1 MENRGR
7 DQGFAFVVCSVC
19 RTQYVVSVALSL
31 LRLFFFLFRSCFSP
45 CFFSFLSFVHVG
57 RVAVSVNGLGETRP
71 VPANQF
77 TKAKAY
83 DVKPPRQ
90 CLAPVLISGQTNDGP
105 FVALGAAILVHANGP
120 IEGNPG
126 PLWLSS
132 TATTAKNQ
140 GKVTTLAPR
149 HPMHNRSNNLT
160 PPSSATTCDFLAGRV
175 RNGSRRP
182 REEHKSWF
190 SVASANTNPDRLE
203 QVRKQQKQTDTA
215 ASQAAIKDK
224 DMTTKTKKHSR
235 IHAPHDAAHARR
247 LFCLDRRWLA
257 ANDWPTAASAY
268 YPLPWRVRFSPPT
281 TYE

>member
-1 MENRGR
+1 MSY
-7 DQGFAFVVCSVC
+7 SVC
-19 RTQYVVSVALSL
+19 RVCGFVALAFVLFPFSILLFSL
-31 LRLFFFLFRSCFSP
+31 FLLLSFS
-45 CFFSFLSFVHVG
+45 SFVHVG
-57 RVAVSVNGLGETRP
+57 RVAVSVNRLGETRP

-149 HPMHNRSNNLT
+149 HPMHRCIT
-160 PPSSATTCDFLAGRV
+160 GATT
-175 RNGSRRP
+175 SRLRP
-182 REEHKSWF
+182 
-190 SVASANTNPDRLE
+190 A
-203 QVRKQQKQTDTA
+203 QQRA
-215 ASQAAIKDK
+215 
-224 DMTTKTKKHSR
+224 TT
-235 IHAPHDAAHARR
+235 
-247 LFCLDRRWLA
+247 WLA
-257 ANDWPTAASAY
+257 EFEMALDDLARSINLGFRWHLPTRIQTA
-268 YPLPWRVRFSPPT
+268 
-281 TYE
+281 